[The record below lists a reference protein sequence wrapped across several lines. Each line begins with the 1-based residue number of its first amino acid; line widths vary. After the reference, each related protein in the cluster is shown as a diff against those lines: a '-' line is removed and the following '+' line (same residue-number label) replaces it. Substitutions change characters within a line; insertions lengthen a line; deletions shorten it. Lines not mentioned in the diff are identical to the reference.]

1 MLVSAAAKESGV
13 PESELNTEKSTIIHA
28 PTGRRLKYG
37 ALAEKAAALPVPD
50 EKTIPP
56 KARKDYTLIGTRVM
70 GVDVPKIAIGQPLYG
85 IDQVQPGMVYATYTK
100 CPAVGGKV
108 AKANL
113 DEIKKMPGV
122 KDAFVIEGNGRPS
135 ELVPGIAIVA
145 IGRARFAAAG
155 AGRLQCDLHRY
166 WPSHPAAA
174 PDAGKFHGL
183 TDHSDTRP
191 SPPPGRGSE
200 GKALSG

>member
-1 MLVSAAAKESGV
+1 M
-13 PESELNTEKSTIIHA
+13 
-28 PTGRRLKYG
+28 
-37 ALAEKAAALPVPD
+37 PVPD
-50 EKTIPP
+50 EKTIPL

-70 GVDVPKIAIGQPLYG
+70 GVDVPKIVIGQPLYG

-135 ELVPGIAIVA
+135 ELMPGIAIVA
-145 IGRARFAAAG
+145 TSSWATIKAKRALNVSWDESAASKDSWTGFMAE
-155 AGRLQCDLHRY
+155 AKRIAAKA
-166 WPSHPAAA
+166 PAAMLKQSGDV
-174 PDAGKFHGL
+174 DAAFM
-183 TDHSDTRP
+183 
-191 SPPPGRGSE
+191 GRKTLE
-200 GKALSG
+200 AF